1 MTWLDIAVVAIVAL
15 SLLFA
20 YVRGIVRTLI
30 GLVAWI
36 AGLVL
41 GIGFAS
47 SLAAQLPTFGLA
59 PDTAVPVSQIVVF
72 ALIFVA
78 AMVCGA
84 LIAWPLAGVVKAA
97 GLTFLDRFLGG
108 AVRHPARRRAARG
121 TGHGRRDL
129 RTRAAR
135 LVAEFGHRPGPGEAR
150 GGDRAVAAAR
160 VGRATQFFGAGQ
172 VGQRL
177 RGAARTR
184 PQREVAPCVE
194 S

>member
-41 GIGFAS
+41 GVGFAS
-47 SLAAQLPTFGLA
+47 PLAAHLPTFGLA
-59 PDTAVPVSQIVVF
+59 PDTAVPVSQIVAF
-72 ALIFVA
+72 ALIFVG

-108 AVRHPARRRAARG
+108 LFGILRAGVLLAALGMVAGISGLAQRDWWQNSA
-121 TGHGRRDL
+121 TGPVL
-129 RTRAAR
+129 AR
-135 LVAEFGHRPGPGEAR
+135 L
-150 GGDRAVAAAR
+150 AAAIAPWLPPAWA
-160 VGRATQFFGAGQ
+160 GRLNFSAPGRSAGA
-172 VGQRL
+172 
-177 RGAARTR
+177 
-184 PQREVAPCVE
+184 
-194 S
+194 